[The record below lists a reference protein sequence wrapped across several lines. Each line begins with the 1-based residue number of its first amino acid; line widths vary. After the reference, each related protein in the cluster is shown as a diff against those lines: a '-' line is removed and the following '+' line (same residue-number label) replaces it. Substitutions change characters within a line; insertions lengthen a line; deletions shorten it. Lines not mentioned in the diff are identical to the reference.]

1 MIKKIAKTVLPAGAY
16 KTLKYLK
23 VRREVGAAYKYDM
36 KRYLTYSDLTGDT
49 PTKMMGKII
58 KEYHVVEKGLTMPET
73 RYGFGKALLIG
84 LSKDC
89 IAYIKLYGKNEEQ
102 LIHAI
107 EVILEYENFHRIHG
121 FKLDDDVLTAINNL
135 KQYADGVSFCS
146 QKETS
151 RDEYF
156 KHTESAFA
164 EFSRSRSSVRNY
176 SEQDIPL
183 ETMKEVLDIAR
194 NTPSACNRQ
203 CSRTYLYTDK
213 EKIKRIL
220 DAQGG
225 NRGFG
230 HLSNKIIIITAEVG
244 VFTGVQERNEAFI
257 DGGMYAMNLLYAL
270 HYKHIAGC
278 ILNCSHDVEKDR
290 RLRALC
296 KIKESEVFIAMIS
309 CGIPPENF
317 KIATSKR
324 YDLSRTNTIVEN

>member
-16 KTLKYLK
+16 RTLKYLK
-23 VRREVGAAYKYDM
+23 VRREAGAAYKYDM
-36 KRYLTYSDLTGDT
+36 NRYLAYSDLTSAT
-49 PTKMMGKII
+49 PTQLIGKII

-73 RYGFGKALLIG
+73 RFGFGKVLLIG

-89 IAYIKLYGKNEEQ
+89 ITYIKRYGKNEEQ

-107 EVILEYENFHRIHG
+107 EVILEYENFHKLHG
-121 FKLDDDVLTAINNL
+121 FKLDDDVLKAINDL
-135 KQYADGVSFCS
+135 KQYAEGVSFCA
-146 QKETS
+146 QIETS
-151 RDEYF
+151 KDDFF
-156 KHTESAFA
+156 KYAESSFVD
-164 EFSRSRSSVRNY
+164 FSNSRSSVRNY
-176 SEQDIPL
+176 TEQDISI
-183 ETMKEVLDIAR
+183 ETMNEVLDIAR

-203 CSRTYLYTDK
+203 CSRTYVYTNKDQ
-213 EKIKRIL
+213 IKTIL
-220 DAQGG
+220 EAQGG

-230 HLSNKIIIITAEVG
+230 HLANKIIIITAEVG

-278 ILNCSHDVEKDR
+278 ILNCSHDINKDR
-290 RLRALC
+290 KLRKLC
-296 KIKESEVFIAMIS
+296 NIKESEVFIAMIS

-324 YDLSRTNTIVEN
+324 YDLSRTNTIVEG